1 MKPITNEIVQELEK
15 RGLSL
20 DQYTGDS
27 VVKALLDA
35 DFEHDFILKSIDNGE
50 IETLNKS
57 KYTVAEETRYDEK
70 KAGEHERRDWEEGK
84 KTGEKE
90 EKKKI
95 EEEDD
100 DEEIEKKKKD
110 KKDKED
116 MEKAMT
122 ADFMKSQRQFFTEF
136 SDFMED
142 MKEMKS
148 IMKSMQEDIQAVK
161 GQPMPFRNVP
171 SGAVLEKSMGVK
183 TTEAGKRVLSKS
195 MHREPIKRI
204 MTECFEKM
212 EDSDLKKSLA
222 SDIISFSAGSM
233 NLSGMTIDYL
243 NKQGIE
249 IAE

>member
-84 KTGEKE
+84 KAGEKE

-95 EEEDD
+95 E

-222 SDIISFSAGSM
+222 SDIMSFSAGSM

>member
-20 DQYTGDS
+20 DQYTGDT

-35 DFEHDFILKSIDNGE
+35 DFEHDFILKSIDNGD
-50 IETLNKS
+50 IETLNKAR
-57 KYTVAEETRYDEK
+57 YTEKEEINYDEK
-70 KAGEHERRDWEEGK
+70 KAGEHERRDWEKGK
-84 KTGEKE
+84 KAGEKE

-95 EEEDD
+95 EDKTE
-100 DEEIEKKKKD
+100 DEEIEKKEKG
-110 KKDKED
+110 D

-122 ADFMKSQRQFFTEF
+122 ADFMKSQRRFFAEF

-148 IMKSMQEDIQAVK
+148 IMKSMQEDIQTVK
-161 GQPMPFRNVP
+161 GQPMPFRSVP

-183 TTEAGKRVLSKS
+183 TNEAGKRVLSKS

-212 EDSDLKKSLA
+212 EDGDLKKSLA
-222 SDIISFSAGSM
+222 NDIMSFSTGSM
-233 NLSGMTIDYL
+233 NLSGMTVDFL